1 MCPSH
6 NSQKCKVPNSNRDI
20 YYPKIEK
27 EKQVKKLKNL
37 YNKKNHLKDYFS
49 ESKYQKVKNRKDSKD
64 SEKSTSHEDIEENS
78 PKQPYK
84 TNSNDFKIKYK
95 TELCKYYEING
106 YCKYGDNC
114 AYAHGKENLRS
125 KVTHSTYYRTKKCVQ
140 FFTYGFCPYGNRCQ
154 FAHALKTNILNN
166 PYDPNMSYS
175 KTLQTL
181 SKLEN
186 VENIKT
192 LFEKKRLPI
201 FEHICP
207 NYEGIKSELFD
218 DIKSLIKQNSQ

>member
-1 MCPSH
+1 
-6 NSQKCKVPNSNRDI
+6 
-20 YYPKIEK
+20 
-27 EKQVKKLKNL
+27 
-37 YNKKNHLKDYFS
+37 
-49 ESKYQKVKNRKDSKD
+49 
-64 SEKSTSHEDIEENS
+64 
-78 PKQPYK
+78 
-84 TNSNDFKIKYK
+84 
-95 TELCKYYEING
+95 
-106 YCKYGDNC
+106 
-114 AYAHGKENLRS
+114 
-125 KVTHSTYYRTKKCVQ
+125 
-140 FFTYGFCPYGNRCQ
+140 
-154 FAHALKTNILNN
+154 
-166 PYDPNMSYS
+166 MSYS